1 MMNSKHNFTGQ
12 VVLIT
17 GATTELG
24 RQAALAY
31 AEAGASLAL
40 VAEETEAL
48 YAFRDELERAGH
60 HALALTCRL
69 TDETEVRTAV
79 KAALRVYGKIDVL
92 FNNSGLAFREGLEE
106 LTDGEWGRAF
116 GQALIGVYLASKYVI
131 PSMKHGGGRIVN
143 ISSTGARPAAKE
155 GRWSISHTDKIGNLT
170 RLLARHYSSYGV
182 TINTLAPERMLGTEL
197 GVAGAILALS
207 DPGTTRC
214 GSFVGMHSAA
224 TA

>member
-1 MMNSKHNFTGQ
+1 MMNSKHDFTGQ
-12 VVLIT
+12 VALIT

-79 KAALRVYGKIDVL
+79 KAALRAYGKIDVL
-92 FNNSGLAFREGLEE
+92 FNNSGLALREGLAE
-106 LTDGEWGRAF
+106 LTDREWGRAF
-116 GQALIGVYLASKYVI
+116 GEALISVYLASKYVI
-131 PSMKHGGGRIVN
+131 PSMKHGGRIVN

-155 GRWSISHTDKIGNLT
+155 GQWSISFTDKVSNLT
-170 RLLARHYSSYGV
+170 RFLARLYSSYGI

-207 DPGTTRC
+207 DPETTDS
-214 GSFVGMHSAA
+214 GSFVGVHSAA

>member
-1 MMNSKHNFTGQ
+1 MMNSKHDFTGQ
-12 VVLIT
+12 VVVIT
-17 GATTELG
+17 GATTQLG

-40 VAEETEAL
+40 IAEETQAL

-60 HALALTCRL
+60 EVLALTCRL
-69 TDETEVRTAV
+69 TDEIEVRTAV

-92 FNNSGLAFREGLEE
+92 FNNSSLALREGLEE
-106 LTDGEWGRAF
+106 LTDGEWWRAF
-116 GQALIGVYLASKYVI
+116 GEVLIGVYLASKYVI

-143 ISSTGARPAAKE
+143 ISSTCSRPAAKE
-155 GRWSISHTDKIGNLT
+155 GQWSISPTDKIRDLT
-170 RLLARHYSSYGV
+170 RLLARLYSSYGV

-207 DPGTTRC
+207 DPETTSC
-214 GSFVGMHSAA
+214 GSFVGVHRAK